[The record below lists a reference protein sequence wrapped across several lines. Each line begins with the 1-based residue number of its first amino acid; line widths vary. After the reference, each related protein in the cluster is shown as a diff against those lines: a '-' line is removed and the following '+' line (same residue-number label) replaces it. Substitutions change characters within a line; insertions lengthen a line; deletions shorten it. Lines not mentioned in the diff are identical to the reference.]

1 MSEPQLPLLALFTA
15 LRDAGLPLGADEYL
29 LLVRALQ
36 AGFGIADGAALRALC
51 QTLWASSRED
61 QRLLDYHF
69 DRVMA
74 QAAAEARTRQT
85 AQTAPAASPVVLGD
99 EAPASVAPAA
109 TPTASPTEPAPLPPA
124 LEDEVQALQVERRI
138 VSRDTDLPYGRL
150 AASDEYFPLT
160 RRQMKQR
167 WRAMR
172 RLVRA
177 GPPIELD
184 IAATIDQ
191 IGRQGLLS
199 APVLMPQ
206 RVNRTELL
214 LLLDQDGSMVPF
226 HALGRRLADTAA
238 RGGRLGRAGIYFF
251 HNSPAEHLYHDPALV
266 EAVPIEQVVRG
277 ISQYAAVLIFSDA
290 GAARGGHSPER
301 VALTRAFL
309 RRLGHD
315 VRYIAWLNPM
325 PRARW
330 KSTSADEVARMVQM
344 FPMTRRGLGGAIDV
358 LRGRRPHAP
367 E

>member
-1 MSEPQLPLLALFTA
+1 MSEPQLPLLDLFSA
-15 LRDAGLPLGADEYL
+15 LREAGLPLGADEYL
-29 LLVRALQ
+29 LLVRALR
-36 AGFGIADGAALRALC
+36 AGFGIGDGAALRALC
-51 QTLWASSRED
+51 QTLWANSREE
-61 QRLLDYHF
+61 QRLLDFHF

-74 QAAAEARTRQT
+74 QAAAEARARQ
-85 AQTAPAASPVVLGD
+85 ASQPAPAASPAVLGD
-99 EAPASVAPAA
+99 EPPAPALAPATGPA
-109 TPTASPTEPAPLPPA
+109 DPAPLPPA

-138 VSRDTDLPYGRL
+138 VSRDTDLPYTRL

-177 GPPIELD
+177 GPPTELD

-238 RGGRLGRAGIYFF
+238 RGGRLGRAGIFFF

-266 EAVPIEQVVRG
+266 EAVPIEQVVRAA
-277 ISQYAAVLIFSDA
+277 SQQAAVLIFSDA

-309 RRLGHD
+309 RRLGRDIRHL
-315 VRYIAWLNPM
+315 AWLNPM

-330 KSTSADEVARMVQM
+330 QGTSAGEVARMIQM
-344 FPMTRRGLGGAIDV
+344 FPMTRRGLSGAIDV
-358 LRGRRPHAP
+358 LRGRRPHAA